1 MLKFFVILAIICS
14 FQINGIAQKLPR
26 VIILATGGTIAGKG
40 ASPDRAAYESGK
52 ILIQDLL
59 VAIPS
64 INKLVDIKGEQIAN
78 VASSNMTIEIWM
90 KLAKRINE
98 IFTTNEA
105 DGVVITHGTD
115 TQEETA
121 YFLSLTIQSN
131 KPVVLT
137 GSMRP
142 STAISSDGPKNLYDA
157 ILVAAAPQSIGK
169 GVIQSFNEM
178 IYDAKNVTKTN
189 TSNVNA
195 FSSPNAGPIGKVYD
209 GQVKYY
215 SEPINTNNKKP
226 FFDISKIAQLP
237 KVEIVYMYVDASTIL
252 LNTLINERVD
262 GIIIAGAGGGSYSK
276 AFQVAAENSKQMG
289 VAIVRS
295 SRVVSGNITIAITE
309 EFNDVKMNTVAA
321 FDHNPQKARILLML
335 ALTKTKDREKLQE
348 IFMND

>member
-1 MLKFFVILAIICS
+1 MLKFFITLFFAS
-14 FQINGIAQKLPR
+14 LFQLNGVAQKLPR

-40 ASPDRAAYESGK
+40 ASPYRAAYESGK

-59 VAIPS
+59 VGIPS

-90 KLAKRINE
+90 KLTKRINE
-98 IFTTNEA
+98 IFNNNEA

-121 YFLSLTIQSN
+121 YFLSLTIQSD

-142 STAISSDGPKNLYDA
+142 STAISADGPKNLYDA
-157 ILVAAAPQSIGK
+157 ILVAAAPQSKGK

-189 TSNVNA
+189 TLNVNA
-195 FSSPNAGPIGKVYD
+195 FSSPNSGPIGKVYD
-209 GQVKYY
+209 GQVKYFNQQ
-215 SEPINTNNKKP
+215 IFFNNQKP
-226 FFDISKIAQLP
+226 FFDLSKIAQIP
-237 KVEIVYMYVDASTIL
+237 KVEIVYMYIDASTTP
-252 LNTLINERVD
+252 LNALINEKVD
-262 GIIIAGAGGGSYSK
+262 GIIIAGSGDGTYHN
-276 AFQVAAENSKQMG
+276 AFKSATENAKQKG
-289 VAIVRS
+289 VTIVRS
-295 SRVVSGNITIAITE
+295 SRVVSGDVLISTTD
-309 EFNDVKMNTVAA
+309 EFNDVKMNTIAA
-321 FDHNPQKARILLML
+321 IDHNPQKARILLML

-348 IFMND
+348 IFMKY